1 MGRVVADELVG
12 GGYGEADL
20 SAGGVCVTD
29 HEPSPIIPVEL
40 VRAERTA
47 AKVWPAKVVTNGAGP
62 GRLWPRKF
70 CCLHGSGFRIFPDTP
85 L

>member
-47 AKVWPAKVVTNGAGP
+47 AKVWPAKVVTNGAGQ
-62 GRLWPRKF
+62 GRRVAQKILLSARLRLSYF
-70 CCLHGSGFRIFPDTP
+70 S
-85 L
+85 